1 MNSRNDNQGGGP
13 GSFGGF
19 PSDDSGAPGFGDG
32 LGSTAGSSPGFGSR
46 GSGFSA
52 SPSGGFGGG
61 EKGTSSSGF
70 ALDDGS
76 TAPKVPDFSEPQP
89 TATATGPWGWVIA
102 AAVTA
107 IVGLLLGG
115 YTLFATAYSDSLRP
129 VTAGIGWFLA
139 GILSFVLLGVHV
151 TEDTKRQAAGPYIG
165 TIGQVYLYRA
175 SVAIG
180 LLGVILTAV
189 ALAQWIG
196 VQR

>member
-32 LGSTAGSSPGFGSR
+32 SGSSPGFGSG
-46 GSGFSA
+46 GSGFAA

-61 EKGTSSSGF
+61 EQGASSGGF
-70 ALDDGS
+70 AVDDGS
-76 TAPKVPDFSEPQP
+76 AAPKMPDFTAAQP
-89 TATATGPWGWVIA
+89 LATATGPWGWVIA

-107 IVGLLLGG
+107 IVGLILGG
-115 YTLFATAYSDSLRP
+115 YTLIATSYSDSLRP
-129 VTAGIGWFLA
+129 VVAGIGWFLA
-139 GILSFVLLGVHV
+139 GILSFVLLGIHV